1 MRLILLTFFLNMAL
15 FGVDISQNAT
25 YEESNISAMQSSKQ
39 VFGYNLFNGSFS
51 HSTQHRFNPN
61 YLINIGDA
69 IRINLWGAFDLN
81 ATLHVDS
88 QGNIFI
94 PKVGT
99 VKLLGV
105 KNENLSQLIQTRIKE
120 VYKSN
125 VYVYADLL
133 NYQPVSIFVTGSVN
147 KPGLYE
153 GLSSDSVVQFI
164 DKARGIDATYG
175 SYRNIKILRNN
186 ALVKTVD
193 LYNFLVTGK
202 VELFQFQNGDVIV
215 ISPIKNYIEILGDVK
230 RPYRYELKEAT
241 VSLQEVVTAV
251 LPNPTA
257 SNVIV
262 TSFDDRNNK
271 HVALFKISENLAL
284 RIKAGEEVE
293 FVPDHHADTI
303 TVSIEGEHHS
313 LHSMVV
319 KRGTT
324 LQKVLE
330 KITYT
335 PFSQK
340 EAMQLFRK
348 SVAKTQ
354 KSLIEASLKD
364 LESQA
369 LTTGSYTAE
378 EAVIRQQEAKLIL
391 NFVERARKVEPKGQV
406 VINKESNL
414 SRIVL
419 EDEDTIYIP
428 KRSRM
433 ITIQGEVMLP
443 GAQTYVKALSF
454 EDYIA
459 SCGGYN
465 FRANTEN
472 VLIIRQ
478 NGKVVSVDDDSWFGS
493 NAPELYPGDSILVLG
508 KVDSKVLQVVKD
520 ITQIV
525 YQLAIGA
532 AVVLRTY

>member
-1 MRLILLTFFLNMAL
+1 MAL

-25 YEESNISAMQSSKQ
+25 YEESNVSAIQSSKQ

-241 VSLQEVVTAV
+241 VSLQEIVTAV

-330 KITYT
+330 EITYT

-369 LTTGSYTAE
+369 LTTGSYTSE

-443 GAQTYVKALSF
+443 GAQTYVKGLQF

-493 NAPELYPGDSILVLG
+493 DAPALYPGDSILVLG